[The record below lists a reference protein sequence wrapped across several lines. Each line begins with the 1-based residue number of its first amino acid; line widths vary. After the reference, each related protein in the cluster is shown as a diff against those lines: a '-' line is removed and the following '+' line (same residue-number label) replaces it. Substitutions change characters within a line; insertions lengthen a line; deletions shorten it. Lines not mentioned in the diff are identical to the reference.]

1 MTEQTPEDQGRHP
14 QSSDPASW
22 PPPGPATYPGT
33 ASGGPQSYA
42 PGAPPYAGFPTPAE
56 EPEFHPH
63 PHPEPLPYHLMLRN
77 WTYVWWKPFAG
88 LGLLLVLF
96 LAVQF
101 LVAVALFVIAAFRAG
116 SFLENLEGLSD
127 LSTITPELLLL
138 LNLSLGAMILA
149 TWVTIRVVHRMR
161 PRWLTSVAPKMRW
174 RFFWVCVGLSVVAL
188 LAQTGVSLVLPG
200 NQEMDLDGG
209 VNEFTVTTA
218 ALALT
223 VLLTT
228 PFQAAGEEFLFR
240 GYLMQAIGSL
250 LGFRSDRWVQF
261 MAKWTALLVTSF
273 LFALAHGAQNFPL
286 FFDRFM
292 FGMIAGW
299 LILHTGGLEV
309 GIAMHILNN
318 FLAFGFALTVGDI
331 GESLNVSEISWWNI
345 PLTLTQSVV
354 YALLVVLVARRMGI
368 ENRTRPTV
376 AEARRD
382 LAPTAV

>member
-1 MTEQTPEDQGRHP
+1 
-14 QSSDPASW
+14 
-22 PPPGPATYPGT
+22 
-33 ASGGPQSYA
+33 
-42 PGAPPYAGFPTPAE
+42 
-56 EPEFHPH
+56 
-63 PHPEPLPYHLMLRN
+63 
-77 WTYVWWKPFAG
+77 
-88 LGLLLVLF
+88 
-96 LAVQF
+96 
-101 LVAVALFVIAAFRAG
+101 
-116 SFLENLEGLSD
+116 
-127 LSTITPELLLL
+127 
-138 LNLSLGAMILA
+138 
-149 TWVTIRVVHRMR
+149 
-161 PRWLTSVAPKMRW
+161 
-174 RFFWVCVGLSVVAL
+174 VVAL

-209 VNEFTVTTA
+209 LNEFTLTTA
-218 ALALT
+218 ALALI

-368 ENRTRPTV
+368 ENRTRPPV
-376 AEARRD
+376 AEARRE